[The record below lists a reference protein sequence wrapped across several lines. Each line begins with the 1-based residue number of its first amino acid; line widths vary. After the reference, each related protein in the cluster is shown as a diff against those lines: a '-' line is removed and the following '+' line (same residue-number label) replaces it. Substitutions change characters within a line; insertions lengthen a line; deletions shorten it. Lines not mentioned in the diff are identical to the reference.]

1 MSFNGRTAMDD
12 ARPATKLKKQERD
25 ALVEA
30 LLSNRSRW
38 SLQPVSVL
46 AGDHT
51 PRQEIDVAIRQM
63 EKLMPPAFIL
73 GPMPM
78 IVTQYRLLRFAQGP
92 RNMADMRI
100 TIEAIR
106 RQIRKLITVASKPD
120 DAALKSYLDVMAPQ
134 AKHYV
139 AVSMQLPNIRI
150 GTYYDGV
157 FDGVAQEHLRLSAR
171 LALDHPHLA
180 KRARGRRADRAGDA
194 LIWSAYR
201 AYPLYTGQEPRVWAD
216 GRGFS
221 DFIAVVALLLELAG
235 DPRHEA
241 TLRDRCR
248 KALRQEPKPP
258 YEGLLFARCV

>member
-1 MSFNGRTAMDD
+1 MAD
-12 ARPATKLKKQERD
+12 AKLATKLKKQERD
-25 ALVEA
+25 TLVEA
-30 LLSNRSRW
+30 LLSDRSQW
-38 SLQPVSVL
+38 SLQSVSL
-46 AGDHT
+46 IPGDHT

-73 GPMPM
+73 EPMPM
-78 IVTQYRLLRFAQGP
+78 IVSQYRMQRFAQGP

-100 TIEAIR
+100 TVETIR
-106 RQIRKLITVASKPD
+106 RQIRKLITLDGRADDVAVKVCLGAMP
-120 DAALKSYLDVMAPQ
+120 PQ

-139 AVSMQLPNIRI
+139 AVSMQLPDIRI

-157 FDGVAQEHLRLSAR
+157 FDGVTKEHLMLSAR
-171 LALDHPHLA
+171 RALDHPHLA
-180 KRARGRRADRAGDA
+180 KLARGRRADRAGDA

-221 DFIAVVALLLELAG
+221 DFIAVVALLFELAG
-235 DPRHEA
+235 DSRHEA

-248 KALRQEPKPP
+248 KALKQEPKPP
-258 YEGLLFARCV
+258 YEGLLFARRV